1 MLRQRASAVLAA
13 VFASLVTAA
22 SANAQFPGDALI
34 EPQSIAIPQDGTGVV
49 SLSLFS
55 GGETLGA
62 AQVVFAYDPDEVEVV
77 SVKPP
82 ANPVLAEGFAF
93 DLAPGRLSVVASNG
107 RSETGFAGSQA
118 LARVTLRPVLNQG
131 GRILLSSDTEDALT
145 INGEDYQSDSGLL
158 AEIIV
163 TAPGSSA
170 APAQNEQI
178 DAPSRTVTVSS
189 GPLYERARELAPNGG
204 PVALLVLRDGRAERV
219 LVIPLREGRE
229 G

>member
-1 MLRQRASAVLAA
+1 MLRQRAFAVLAA
-13 VFASLVTAA
+13 IFSSLVTAA
-22 SANAQFPGDALI
+22 TAVAQFPGDALI

-55 GGETLGA
+55 GGETFGA
-62 AQVVFAYDPDEVEVV
+62 AQVAFAYDPDEVEVV
-77 SVKPP
+77 SVNPP
-82 ANPVLAEGFAF
+82 ADPVLAEGFAF

-107 RSETGFAGSQA
+107 RSETGFAGAQE
-118 LARVTLRPVLNQG
+118 LARVTLRPLLNQG

-145 INGEDYQSDSGLL
+145 IDGQDYQSDDGLL

-163 TAPGSSA
+163 TAPGSASAPARSAQSA
-170 APAQNEQI
+170 APAG
-178 DAPSRTVTVSS
+178 TVIVSS
-189 GPLYERARELAPNGG
+189 GPLYERARQLAPDGG
-204 PVALLVLRDGRAERV
+204 PVALEVLRDGRAERV